1 MKRKLK
7 RFFEKHLSGF
17 LPYQVV
23 MGGYQYYLSRREN
36 CHQPEQFL
44 YYGKGV
50 RIEAGTE
57 IAAPERL
64 YIGDNVGISQA
75 CQISAVGG
83 CHIGRGCQIGGE
95 TIIFTIDHQYS
106 AGDSLPY
113 DSVRLVKPVFIE
125 DYVWIGLRSIIAPG
139 VRIGEGAIIGLGS
152 VVFQDVPPLAI
163 VSGNPAQILTYRN
176 KEQFEKAKAAGMDV
190 DCYKELPLLRVPP
203 ATKRKF
209 RNELKDL
216 GFDLSSGKEFFYY
229 DKRAELSKRLVPVD
243 ESTGFKPDGMQ

>member
-1 MKRKLK
+1 MKRKFKLLL
-7 RFFEKHLSGF
+7 EKYFSSF

-23 MGGYQYYLSRREN
+23 AGGYQYYLATREN
-36 CHQPEQFL
+36 AYDPTQFL
-44 YYGKGV
+44 HYGKGV

-64 YIGDNVGISQA
+64 YIGDNVGISQD
-75 CQISAVGG
+75 CRISAVGG

-113 DSVRLVKPVFIE
+113 DSVRLVKPVYIE
-125 DYVWIGLRSIIAPG
+125 DYVWIGLRAIIAPG

-176 KEQFEKAKAAGMDV
+176 KEQFERSKQAGIDI
-190 DCYKELPLLRVPP
+190 DPYQELPVLRVPP
-203 ATKRKF
+203 ITKRKF
-209 RNELKDL
+209 RNEMKEW
-216 GFDLSSGKEFFYY
+216 GFDLSNGQEYFNY
-229 DKRAELSKRLVPVD
+229 DKKAGLGKRLVPVNHGQTHQN
-243 ESTGFKPDGMQ
+243 SH

>member
-1 MKRKLK
+1 MA
-7 RFFEKHLSGF
+7 
-17 LPYQVV
+17 
-23 MGGYQYYLSRREN
+23 MGGYQYFRSTQEN
-36 CHQPEQFL
+36 VFKPEQFMHF
-44 YYGKGV
+44 GKGV

-64 YIGDNVGISQA
+64 YIGDNVGISQN
-75 CQISAVGG
+75 CRISAVGG

-113 DSVRLVKPVFIE
+113 DSVRLVKPVYIE
-125 DYVWIGLRSIIAPG
+125 DYVWIGLRAIIAPG

-163 VSGNPAQILTYRN
+163 VSGNPATILTYRN
-176 KEQFEKAKAAGMDV
+176 KEQFEKAKQAGVDI

-203 ATKRKF
+203 FTKRKY

-216 GFDLSSGKEFFYY
+216 GFDMSSGKEYFYY
-229 DKRAELSKRLVPVD
+229 DKRAELGQRLIPVD
-243 ESTGFKPDGMQ
+243 ESTGFKPNGASK